1 MQLETSAPLESYT
14 QALSTDSSKLL
25 NAAKSDG
32 LSYVKVTQPGTT
44 QGIIASVPAR
54 CWVAAGSAAQLT
66 IHTLD
71 SGSLVAAS
79 LSAPCPAVT
88 DSKVELN
95 LPTLD
100 SAQVM
105 RPMPAPQLSLPVAPA
120 GQAPGVQQPGW
131 VQGDC
136 MQQAWGGCAP
146 GRTSMVHTLRALQQ
160 QLDDLE
166 AQHRQPAHCRWMRV
180 KTHNRCGC
188 SQGVGMGETPGRGR
202 QGNMPEVLPSG
213 IGTHS
218 ATKNRPS
225 HGQHGQT
232 TPLYEQGP

>member
-32 LSYVKVTQPGTT
+32 LYYVKVTQPGTT

-120 GQAPGVQQPGW
+120 GQAPGVQQPGSMMGAISGQ
-131 VQGDC
+131 QG
-136 MQQAWGGCAP
+136 
-146 GRTSMVHTLRALQQ
+146 QQ
-160 QLDDLE
+160 QGQEGKDGKGGSKGR
-166 AQHRQPAHCRWMRV
+166 H
-180 KTHNRCGC
+180 K
-188 SQGVGMGETPGRGR
+188 GMG
-202 QGNMPEVLPSG
+202 
-213 IGTHS
+213 
-218 ATKNRPS
+218 
-225 HGQHGQT
+225 
-232 TPLYEQGP
+232 